1 MIVIKSPS
9 EIKQMAKAC
18 RIAAETLNLVCEM
31 ARPGI
36 KTLNLN
42 RAAEAYIVERGAK
55 PAFKGYRG
63 YPAALCV
70 SVNDGVIHGIPSS
83 MALKDGD
90 VLSVDVGVLI
100 DGFYG
105 DSARTVIIGQ
115 GTAEVKRLVKVTYE
129 ALQAGVGQAVAGN
142 RLSDI
147 SNAIQQVVESNGFS
161 VVRDF
166 VGHGIGRRLHEDPQ
180 IPNYGKPGKGPL
192 LKAGMTFAIE
202 PMVNSGGADVRI
214 LPDRWT
220 AVTVDG
226 KPSAHFEHTVA
237 VTENSPNILTKL

>member
-1 MIVIKSPS
+1 MSR
-9 EIKQMAKAC
+9 AC
-18 RIAAETLNLVCEM
+18 RIAAETLKLVCEM

-42 RAAEAYIVERGAK
+42 QAAEAYIVEKGAK

-70 SVNDGVIHGIPSS
+70 SVNDEVIHGIPSS
-83 MALKDGD
+83 RVLKDGD

-100 DGFYG
+100 EGFYG

-115 GTAEVKRLVKVTYE
+115 GTAETEQLVKVTSE
-129 ALQAGVGQAVAGN
+129 ALHAGVEQAVAGN

-147 SNAIQQVVESNGFS
+147 SNAIQQVVENNGFS

-202 PMVNSGGADVRI
+202 PMVNTGGADVRI
-214 LPDRWT
+214 LADRWT

-226 KPSAHFEHTVA
+226 KTSAHFEDTVA
-237 VTENSPNILTKL
+237 ITENSPNILTKL

>member
-1 MIVIKSPS
+1 MSR
-9 EIKQMAKAC
+9 AC
-18 RIAAETLNLVCEM
+18 RIAAETLKLVCEM

-42 RAAEAYIVERGAK
+42 RAAEAYIVEKGAK

-70 SVNDGVIHGIPSS
+70 SVNDEVIHGIPNSRV
-83 MALKDGD
+83 LKDGD

-100 DGFYG
+100 EGFYG

-115 GTAEVKRLVKVTYE
+115 GTSETERLVKVTSE
-129 ALQAGVGQAVAGN
+129 ALYAGVEQAVAGN

-147 SNAIQQVVESNGFS
+147 SNAIQQVVENNGFS

-202 PMVNSGGADVRI
+202 PMVNTGSADVRI
-214 LPDRWT
+214 LTDRWT

-226 KPSAHFEHTVA
+226 KTSAHFEDTVA
-237 VTENSPNILTKL
+237 ITENSPNILTKL

>member
-83 MALKDGD
+83 MVLKDGD

-226 KPSAHFEHTVA
+226 KPSAHF
-237 VTENSPNILTKL
+237 

>member
-1 MIVIKSPS
+1 
-9 EIKQMAKAC
+9 MAKAC

>member
-1 MIVIKSPS
+1 MS
-9 EIKQMAKAC
+9 KAGK
-18 RIAAETLNLVCEM
+18 IAAETLKLVCEM

-42 RAAEAYIVERGAK
+42 QAAEAYIVEKGAK

-70 SVNDGVIHGIPSS
+70 SVNDEVIHGIPTSRVLS
-83 MALKDGD
+83 EGD
-90 VLSVDVGVLI
+90 VLSVDVGVLLN
-100 DGFYG
+100 GFYG

-115 GTAEVKRLVKVTYE
+115 GTAEVERLVKVTHE
-129 ALQAGVGQAVAGN
+129 ALCAGVGQAVAGN

-180 IPNYGKPGKGPL
+180 IPNYGEPGKGPL

-202 PMVNSGGADVRI
+202 PMVNTGRADVRI
-214 LPDRWT
+214 LADRWT

>member
-1 MIVIKSPS
+1 
-9 EIKQMAKAC
+9 MAGAC
-18 RIAAETLNLVCEM
+18 RIAAETLKLVCDM

-42 RAAEAYIVERGAK
+42 RAAEAYIIEKGAK

-63 YPAALCV
+63 YPATLCV
-70 SVNDGVIHGIPSS
+70 SVNEGVIHGIPNSR
-83 MALKDGD
+83 ALKDGD

-105 DSARTVIIGQ
+105 DSARTVIIGE
-115 GTAEVKRLVKVTYE
+115 GTAETIRLVEVTHA
-129 ALQAGVGQAVAGN
+129 ALHAGLGQAVAGN

-147 SNAIQQVVESNGFS
+147 SSAIQQVVESNGFS

-202 PMVNSGGADVRI
+202 PMVNTGSADVRI

>member
-1 MIVIKSPS
+1 MSR
-9 EIKQMAKAC
+9 AC
-18 RIAAETLNLVCEM
+18 RIAAETLRLVCEM

-42 RAAEAYIVERGAK
+42 RAAEAYIVEKGAK

-70 SVNDGVIHGIPSS
+70 SVNDEVIHGIPNSRV
-83 MALKDGD
+83 LKDGD
-90 VLSVDVGVLI
+90 VLSVDVGVLL

-115 GTAEVKRLVKVTYE
+115 GTAETECLVKVTSE
-129 ALQAGVGQAVAGN
+129 ALHAGVEQAVAGN

-202 PMVNSGGADVRI
+202 PMVNTGGADVRI
-214 LPDRWT
+214 LADRWT

-226 KPSAHFEHTVA
+226 KTSAHFEDTVA
-237 VTENSPNILTKL
+237 VTETSPNILTKL

>member
-1 MIVIKSPS
+1 VIVIKSPS
-9 EIKQMAKAC
+9 EIKQMSRAC
-18 RIAAETLNLVCEM
+18 RIAAETLKLVCEM

-42 RAAEAYIVERGAK
+42 RAAEAYIVEKGAK

-70 SVNDGVIHGIPSS
+70 SVNDEVIHGIPNSRV
-83 MALKDGD
+83 LKDGD

-100 DGFYG
+100 EGFYG

-115 GTAEVKRLVKVTYE
+115 GTSETERLVKVTSE
-129 ALQAGVGQAVAGN
+129 ALYAGVEQAVAGN

-147 SNAIQQVVESNGFS
+147 SNAIQQVVENNGFS

-202 PMVNSGGADVRI
+202 PMVNTGSADVRI
-214 LPDRWT
+214 LTDRWT

-226 KPSAHFEHTVA
+226 KTSAHFEDTVA
-237 VTENSPNILTKL
+237 ITENSPNILTKL